1 MHGNSLRKL
10 PANKQDKPVSLKIRC
25 LVGEKQLFTGTQIDC
40 PRFHFPPVQRQG
52 DAQPRPET
60 QPEARRNKPELRTI
74 SVLQYQ
80 PAERLVDGQ
89 LRPQSELVTPDWQN
103 KVAALAVSQ
112 VFTSGQGKRN
122 SPGRPENDTPT
133 QFMVV
138 KVVVKRERAYL
149 TLRKDSP
156 FAVQRVTHVQ
166 NVPGARVLRPQVQA
180 TPEQDEDDIY
190 GPIHDATKIHPH
202 CNAN

>member
-74 SVLQYQ
+74 SVLQYH
-80 PAERLVDGQ
+80 PAKRLVDG
-89 LRPQSELVTPDWQN
+89 
-103 KVAALAVSQ
+103 
-112 VFTSGQGKRN
+112 
-122 SPGRPENDTPT
+122 
-133 QFMVV
+133 
-138 KVVVKRERAYL
+138 
-149 TLRKDSP
+149 
-156 FAVQRVTHVQ
+156 
-166 NVPGARVLRPQVQA
+166 
-180 TPEQDEDDIY
+180 
-190 GPIHDATKIHPH
+190 
-202 CNAN
+202 